1 MKVKKH
7 IIGLFALFM
16 LVFCVYFS
24 IPFIL
29 DGMGRFLIVRD
40 QLKPADAIV
49 VLGGDNNGERVA
61 YGVELYKKGFAPK
74 MLMSGGPLQW
84 HLTSAEWMRKQAISL
99 GVPPGAIFI
108 QDRSLSTLEDVL
120 LTVPIIRENGYKS
133 VLLVTSPTHSRR
145 ALWVFKK
152 QLKKNSVEVLSAPV
166 VKSQF
171 KLNQWWSRHED
182 TQQVMWE
189 YVSLVYY
196 FFQRKI

>member
-7 IIGLFALFM
+7 IIGLFTLFM

-40 QLKPADAIV
+40 DLKPADLIV
-49 VLGGDNNGERVA
+49 VLAGDNNGERVA
-61 YGVELYKKGFAPK
+61 YGVELFKQGCAPK

-84 HLTSAEWMRKQAISL
+84 HLTSAEWMKKQAVSL
-99 GVPPGAIFI
+99 GVPPGMILL

-120 LTVPIIRENGYKS
+120 LTIPIIRENGFKS
-133 VLLVTSPTHSRR
+133 ILLVTSPTHSRR

-152 QLKKNSVEVLSAPV
+152 QLSKDNIMVISAPV
-166 VKSQF
+166 IKSSF
-171 KLNQWWSRHED
+171 KLNQWWNRHED
-182 TQQVMWE
+182 TQSVMWE
-189 YVSLVYY
+189 YVSLAYY